1 MLPRVRRGRRILVA
15 SSAVAIA
22 LCASATAATT
32 VPDPAGDLYAAPPN
46 GLAAADVDIRSA
58 SVDRA
63 NGRVEFTVRV
73 AGSMAK
79 IIGRSDAA
87 PYISVFTPVPKAY
100 AVTRRSGKYR
110 VVYAGN
116 PLAAKVTVR
125 RPNQHT
131 AAFSFKLSAIG
142 SPGKF
147 KWRVTTGAC
156 VVLDGAP
163 NSGLAN
169 GRPAHRC

>member
-1 MLPRVRRGRRILVA
+1 MAAAMATALVL
-15 SSAVAIA
+15 S
-22 LCASATAATT
+22 ASAAAASGIS
-32 VPDPAGDLYAAPPN
+32 DPAGDLYASPPS
-46 GLAAADVDIRSA
+46 GLAAADVDIRHA

-63 NGRVEFTVRV
+63 KGRVEFTVRV

-87 PYISVFTPVPKAY
+87 PYISIFTPVPKAY
-100 AVTRRSGKYR
+100 AVTRKGGKFR
-110 VVYAGN
+110 ILYAGN
-116 PLAAKVTVR
+116 PLSAKVTVS
-125 RPNQHT
+125 RPNKRT
-131 AAFSFKLSAIG
+131 ATFSFKLAAIG

-169 GRPAHRC
+169 GRPARRC